1 MPSPGLDLMPGFIPA
16 RKIQKPKKNLNQY
29 FFLYIFGRYSGSN
42 KGTVLRKMLITVKTS
57 KTNYADQ
64 HGRSQL

>member
-29 FFLYIFGRYSGSN
+29 FSCTFLAGIQVQIRVQYYG
-42 KGTVLRKMLITVKTS
+42 KC
-57 KTNYADQ
+57 
-64 HGRSQL
+64 